1 MGWLKRAQTS
11 RAGSAAGESPSRA
24 GAQAGHDAAEVR
36 EVTTRRELDQFVKLP
51 WRIYADD
58 PHWVPPLLIEVK
70 EFLNRA
76 KHPFY
81 LHGDATQFL
90 ALRAGAAV
98 GRILVSDDPNFN
110 KTHGTNLGC
119 FGLFE
124 SVDDPPVAQ
133 ALLDAAA
140 AWLRAKGRTA
150 ILGPIDYSLNYPCGL
165 LVEGFDTPPRIM
177 MNHHPPYYGA
187 LLESCG
193 LAKTKDLYGW
203 WFADPYDMVSRW
215 QRRAEWLSRRGRI
228 TVRPFRKRDFEAD
241 VERAQDVYCSAY
253 QDNWGF
259 VRLTDAE
266 FRYLARQLARIAVP
280 ELVLLAEADGKP
292 VGFSITLP
300 DINEAIRPLDGRLTT
315 FGLPIGLIRL
325 LARRPKIKTARML
338 VLVVLEG
345 YRRRGVSE
353 LLILHTLDYGK
364 NVLGFTA
371 AELGWTLEDND
382 LINRTIEAVGG
393 RRYKT
398 YRIYQ
403 KEISPAGP

>member
-11 RAGSAAGESPSRA
+11 RGGSAGGEAPSCAGARA
-24 GAQAGHDAAEVR
+24 GQEGPEVR
-36 EVTTRRELDQFVKLP
+36 KVSTRRELDQFVKLP
-51 WRIYADD
+51 WQIYAGD

-70 EFLNRA
+70 EFLDRTR
-76 KHPFY
+76 HPFY
-81 LHGDATQFL
+81 LHGDAAEFL
-90 ALRAGAAV
+90 ALRGQAAV

-119 FGLFE
+119 FGMFE
-124 SVDDPPVAQ
+124 SVDEPSVAQ

-140 AWLRAKGRTA
+140 SWLRARGRTA

-165 LVEGFDTPPRIM
+165 LVEGFDTPPRVM
-177 MNHHPPYYGA
+177 MNHHPPYYGP

-193 LAKTKDLYGW
+193 LAKTKDLYSW

-215 QRRAEWLSRRGRI
+215 RRREEWLSRRGRV
-228 TVRPFRKRDFEAD
+228 TVRPFRRRDFAAD
-241 VERAQDVYCSAY
+241 VERAREVYCSAY
-253 QDNWGF
+253 EDNWGF

-266 FRYLARQLARIAVP
+266 FRYLAHQLARIAVP

-315 FGLPIGLIRL
+315 LGLPIGFVRL
-325 LARRPKIKTARML
+325 LLRRPKIKTARML

-353 LLILHTLDYGK
+353 LLILRTLDYGK

-382 LINRTIEAVGG
+382 LINRTIETVGG

-403 KEISPAGP
+403 KDIPPAGP

>member
-1 MGWLKRAQTS
+1 V
-11 RAGSAAGESPSRA
+11 
-24 GAQAGHDAAEVR
+24 EVR

-51 WRIYADD
+51 WPIYAGD

-70 EFLNRA
+70 EFLNRK

-90 ALRAGAAV
+90 ALRGGAAV

-110 KTHGTNLGC
+110 QAHGTNLGC

-124 SVDDPPVAQ
+124 SVDDPRVAQ
-133 ALLDAAA
+133 ALLAAA
-140 AWLRAKGRTA
+140 AEWLRAKGRTA
-150 ILGPIDYSLNYPCGL
+150 ILGPIDYSMNYPCGL
-165 LVEGFDTPPRIM
+165 LLEGFDTPPRIM
-177 MNHHPPYYGA
+177 MNHHPPYYAA

-193 LAKTKDLYGW
+193 LAKAKDLYGW
-203 WFADPYDMVSRW
+203 WFADPYDMVSQWR
-215 QRRAEWLSRRGRI
+215 RRAEWLARRGRV
-228 TVRPFRKRDFEAD
+228 TVRAFRKRDFEAD
-241 VERAQDVYCSAY
+241 VQRARDVYCSAY
-253 QDNWGF
+253 EKNWGF

-280 ELVLLAEADGKP
+280 EMVLLAEADGKP

-300 DINEAIRPLDGRLTT
+300 DVNEAIRPLDGRLTT
-315 FGLPIGLIRL
+315 LGLPIGLARL
-325 LARRPKIKTARML
+325 LLRFPKIKTARML

-364 NVLGFTA
+364 NVLGYTA
-371 AELGWTLEDND
+371 AELSWTLEDND

-398 YRIYQ
+398 YRIYE
-403 KEISPAGP
+403 KDISPPSGRPASQT

>member
-1 MGWLKRAQTS
+1 MGWLKRARTS
-11 RAGSAAGESPSRA
+11 RAGPAAGESPSRA
-24 GAQAGHDAAEVR
+24 GVQAGQDAAEVR
-36 EVTTRRELDQFVKLP
+36 EVTTRRDLDQFVKLP
-51 WRIYADD
+51 WRIYAGD
-58 PHWVPPLLIEVK
+58 PQWVPPLLVEVK
-70 EFLNRA
+70 EFLNRTR
-76 KHPFY
+76 HPFY
-81 LHGDATQFL
+81 LHGDAAQFL
-90 ALRAGAAV
+90 ALRGNAAV

-110 KTHGTNLGC
+110 KTHRTNLGC

-124 SVDDPPVAQ
+124 CVDDPPVAQ

-140 AWLRAKGRTA
+140 AWLRARGRTA

-177 MNHHPPYYGA
+177 MNHHPPYYGP

-193 LAKTKDLYGW
+193 LAKAKDLYSW
-203 WFADPYDMVSRW
+203 WFADPYDMVSCWR
-215 QRRAEWLSRRGRI
+215 RRAEWLSRRGRL
-228 TVRPFRKRDFEAD
+228 TVRPFRRRDFEAD
-241 VERAQDVYCSAY
+241 VERARDVYCSAY
-253 QDNWGF
+253 EENWGF

-266 FRYLARQLARIAVP
+266 FRYLAHQLARIAVP
-280 ELVLLAEADGKP
+280 ELVLLAEADGKS

-315 FGLPIGLIRL
+315 WGLPIGLFRL
-325 LARRPKIKTARML
+325 LVRRPKIKTARML

-393 RRYKT
+393 QRYKT

-403 KEISPAGP
+403 KDIPPAGP